1 MIDLR
6 SCRKTSALLESLGLR
21 LEYGKPYLIPYWD
34 SATAIHLRAR
44 KVEQPL
50 RQEAVR
56 QLGQREDVG
65 AIPFLGW
72 VLLTDSL
79 RHVRAEAVRALGSFP
94 TPSAQALIALA
105 LADRS
110 GLVAKAAREQLSL
123 GPTETAF
130 RVVLALWEDRALGE
144 RALDLLVALAQ
155 RAPNL
160 PMRQALP
167 VLERHARRFFLA
179 PSQRQ
184 RLRACAQQLD
194 TATAHLKDLPLT
206 ALPMGEV
213 TDLPLPATGTQKT
226 PTRSRPWWQLWHYWP
241 RPK

>member
-1 MIDLR
+1 MLDLR
-6 SCRKTSALLESLGLR
+6 RCRKTSALLESLGLR
-21 LEYGKPYLIPYWD
+21 LEHGKPYLLPYWD

-44 KVEQPL
+44 KVEQPQ

-56 QLGQREDVG
+56 QLGQRGDAD
-65 AIPFLGW
+65 AIAFLGW

-79 RHVRAEAVRALGSFP
+79 RHVRAEAVRALGVFP
-94 TPSAQALIALA
+94 APSAQALIALA

-130 RVVLALWEDRALGE
+130 QVILALWEE
-144 RALDLLVALAQ
+144 RALEDSALELLVALAQ

-160 PMRQALP
+160 QMRQALP
-167 VLERHARRFFLA
+167 ILERHARRFFLS
-179 PSQRQ
+179 PGQRL

-194 TATAHLKDLPLT
+194 TATAHLKDLPL
-206 ALPMGEV
+206 AAMANP
-213 TDLPLPATGTQKT
+213 DAQQLPLPAEGASTLRL
-226 PTRSRPWWQLWHYWP
+226 PRRPWWAFWKA
-241 RPK
+241 R